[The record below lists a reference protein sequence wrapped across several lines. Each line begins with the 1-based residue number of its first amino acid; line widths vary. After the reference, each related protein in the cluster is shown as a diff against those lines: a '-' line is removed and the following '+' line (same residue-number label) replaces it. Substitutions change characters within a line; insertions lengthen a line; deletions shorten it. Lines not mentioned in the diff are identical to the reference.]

1 MTHLQPCLALACTS
15 FLPHFCSPPPSYMS
29 QMPLQTCSPSTK
41 SHTRGPL
48 WRRRPPK
55 RTTLRRTRRI
65 NTPQLLSKLS
75 QSLVR
80 LHLVFISLSPSVSP
94 STSPMNLRRK
104 NLSAHPGT
112 PDMTPLQLTLAG
124 LPDTRPAPKKKL
136 TKDQQI
142 AALKK
147 ELQVTKELLISSV
160 SNYIYSILC
169 L

>member
-1 MTHLQPCLALACTS
+1 
-15 FLPHFCSPPPSYMS
+15 
-29 QMPLQTCSPSTK
+29 
-41 SHTRGPL
+41 
-48 WRRRPPK
+48 
-55 RTTLRRTRRI
+55 
-65 NTPQLLSKLS
+65 
-75 QSLVR
+75 
-80 LHLVFISLSPSVSP
+80 
-94 STSPMNLRRK
+94 MNLRWK

-112 PDMTPLQLTLAG
+112 PNMTPLQLALAG

-147 ELQVTKELLISSV
+147 ELQITKELLILSV